1 MNEKS
6 NTKLMPVVINQHLAN
21 VYPSLAM
28 MAGMQLE
35 VFTAIGEESKDLDSI
50 AGILEV
56 RSAKLRPLLYALVT
70 AGLLIVDGNNF
81 ENNQEAKEFLIKGKP
96 RYIGGMHSAYSD
108 LWASTMHTAES
119 IRTGHPQAEHDFG
132 NMSQDE
138 LRAFIRGLD
147 AGASAT
153 ARRLQKEFDMGRFE
167 NILDAGG
174 GSGGLAIAL
183 SRLCPSVKLTVADLS
198 NVTPVTRECVQEA
211 NLSERISVEDC
222 DLVNQKV
229 QGAYDAIIMRSV
241 LQVLGPEQAEA
252 ALSNTASGLRLNGE
266 LYMVGR
272 VLDDSRL
279 TPIDSVA
286 VNVMFLNVYQEGQA
300 YTESEYN
307 DFFISAGLEKVSR
320 TLLSG
325 GYSIIRG
332 TKVNET

>member
-6 NTKLMPVVINQHLAN
+6 QSKLMPEIINQHLAN

-35 VFTAIGEESKDLDSI
+35 VFTAIGEESKDLNSI

-56 RSAKLRPLLYALVT
+56 KPAKLRPLLYALVT
-70 AGLLIVDGNNF
+70 AELLLVDGSNF

-138 LRAFIRGLD
+138 LRAFVRGLD

-153 ARRLQKEFDMGRFE
+153 ARRLQKEFDMERFE

-183 SRLCPSVKLTVADLS
+183 LRLCPNVKLTVADLP
-198 NVTPVTRECVQEA
+198 NVVEVTRECVQEA
-211 NLSERISVEDC
+211 NLSERLAVKEY

-229 QGAYDAIIMRSV
+229 QGAYGAIIMRSV

-252 ALSNTASGLRLNGE
+252 ALRNAVNGLKLNGE
-266 LYMVGR
+266 FFMIGR

-279 TPIDSVA
+279 TPVDSVA

-300 YTESEYN
+300 YTESEYRE
-307 DFFISAGLEKVSR
+307 FFALAGLGNVSR

-332 TKVNET
+332 TKIRET

>member
-1 MNEKS
+1 MNGKS
-6 NTKLMPVVINQHLAN
+6 QSKLMPEIINQHLAN

-35 VFTAIGEESKDLDSI
+35 VFTAIGEETKHLDSI

-56 RSAKLRPLLYALVT
+56 KPAKLRPLLYALVT
-70 AGLLIVDGNNF
+70 AELLFVDGSNF
-81 ENNQEAKEFLIKGKP
+81 ENTQEAKEFLIKGKP

-119 IRTGHPQAEHDFG
+119 IRTGQPQAEHDFG
-132 NMSQDE
+132 NMSKDE
-138 LRAFIRGLD
+138 LRAFVRGLD

-183 SRLCPSVKLTVADLS
+183 SRLCPNVKLTVADLP
-198 NVTPVTRECVQEA
+198 NVVEVTRECVQEA
-211 NLSERISVEDC
+211 NLSERLAVKEY

-229 QGAYDAIIMRSV
+229 QGAFGAIIMRSV

-252 ALSNTASGLRLNGE
+252 ALSNAVNGLKLNGE
-266 LYMVGR
+266 FFMIGR

-279 TPIDSVA
+279 TPVDSVA

-300 YTESEYN
+300 YTESEYRE
-307 DFFISAGLEKVSR
+307 FFASAGLGNISR

-332 TKVNET
+332 TKIGET

>member
-6 NTKLMPVVINQHLAN
+6 QSKLMPEIINQHLAN

-56 RSAKLRPLLYALVT
+56 KPAKLRPLLYALVT
-70 AGLLIVDGNNF
+70 AELLLVDGSNF

-138 LRAFIRGLD
+138 LRAFVRGLD

-153 ARRLQKEFDMGRFE
+153 ARRLQKEFDMERFE

-183 SRLCPSVKLTVADLS
+183 LRLCPNVKLTVADLP
-198 NVTPVTRECVQEA
+198 NVVEVTRECVQEA
-211 NLSERISVEDC
+211 NLSERLAVKEY

-229 QGAYDAIIMRSV
+229 QGAYGAIIMRSV

-252 ALSNTASGLRLNGE
+252 ALRNAVNGLKLNGE
-266 LYMVGR
+266 FFMIGR

-279 TPIDSVA
+279 TPVDSVA

-300 YTESEYN
+300 YTESEYRE
-307 DFFISAGLEKVSR
+307 FFALAGLGNVSR

-332 TKVNET
+332 TKIRET

>member
-1 MNEKS
+1 MNDKS
-6 NTKLMPVVINQHLAN
+6 DSKIMPKVINQHLAN

-56 RSAKLRPLLYALVT
+56 RPEKLRPLLYALVT
-70 AGLLIVDGNNF
+70 AGLLVVEKNNF
-81 ENNQEAKEFLIKGKP
+81 QNNQEAKEFLIKGKP
-96 RYIGGMHSAYSD
+96 RYIGNMHSAYSD

-119 IRTGHPQAEHDFG
+119 IRTGQPQAEHDFG
-132 NMSQDE
+132 NMSKTE
-138 LRAFIRGLD
+138 LRAFVRGLD

-183 SRLCPSVKLTVADLS
+183 SRLCPNVKLTVADLS
-198 NVTPVTRECVQEA
+198 NVTPVTKECVLEA
-211 NLSERISVEDC
+211 NLSDRVSVKEC
-222 DLVNQKV
+222 DLVNQKIE
-229 QGAYDAIIMRSV
+229 GAYDAIIMRSV
-241 LQVLGPEQAEA
+241 LQVLGPEQAET
-252 ALSNTASGLRLNGE
+252 ALSNAASSLSLNGE

-307 DFFISAGLEKVSR
+307 SFFMSAGLEKVTR
-320 TLLSG
+320 TPLSG

-332 TKVNET
+332 TKVRET